1 MRTMQK
7 EFITDKGRVEVRWKL
22 PAEQK
27 PIYEHPEQLK
37 TIRVAAYCRV
47 STNLEEQNDSF
58 ELQERHYT
66 RLICSTPGWHLVG
79 IYADQGIT
87 GTQRSQRM
95 GFQRLMR
102 HCDEGKIDRILC
114 KSISR
119 FARNTMDL
127 LDTVRILK
135 EQNISVIFEKEGI
148 DTLTL
153 QSEFVL
159 STIAAIAQEESRSI
173 SENMIW
179 SFKKRFEKGI
189 PVFKRIL
196 GYNIEGK
203 GVKRRI
209 IINEDEATIVREIY
223 DLALKGISYI
233 EIARTMMRKGYK
245 TVRGRSE
252 WTLDSVKGI
261 LINERYTGDVLCQ
274 KTYTVDY
281 LNHECKRNGG
291 ERQQYLIQNHHLSI
305 ISHEVYEAVQKL
317 VVKTKTGKTK
327 KRNIYPLTGRVVCGK
342 CGATYHRYYSSN
354 NATWRCSRSLK
365 KSQLCNTERIRDA
378 QLERIMVKGFEMRYD
393 LKDQNIIHKLK
404 LDIKRLQDEDNI
416 ERSRVIL
423 KRELTEA
430 LNKELHASNEGREV
444 AAEKRYIIE
453 GKLKEQEQF
462 WSLIEKDRGYRTQT
476 LEWLDQLSRGENR
489 MAAFFEQLNIDHM
502 RAWVIGI
509 TVLSPFS
516 FAIKWFDDTKTMVE
530 VGD

>member
-1 MRTMQK
+1 MQQ
-7 EFITDKGRVEVRWKL
+7 EFITAKGRVEVRWKL

-27 PIYEHPEQLK
+27 PIYEQPEQLN

-47 STNLEEQNDSF
+47 STDLEEQNDSF
-58 ELQERHYT
+58 ELQERYYT
-66 RLICSTPGWHLVG
+66 RLICNTPGWSFGG
-79 IYADQGIT
+79 IYADRGIT

-102 HCDEGKIDRILC
+102 HCKEGKIDRILC

-148 DTLTL
+148 DTLSV

-179 SFKKRFEKGI
+179 SFKKRFEQGI

-196 GYNIEGK
+196 GYNTDGK
-203 GVKRRI
+203 GRERRI
-209 IINEDEATIVREIY
+209 TINEEEATIVREIY
-223 DLALKGISYI
+223 DLALKGISYM

-281 LNHECKRNGG
+281 LTHDCKRNSG
-291 ERQQYLIQNHHLSI
+291 ERQQYLIENHHLSI
-305 ISHEVYEAVQKL
+305 ISREMYEAVQTL
-317 VVKTKTGKTK
+317 VAKTKTGKTK
-327 KRNIYPLTGRVVCGK
+327 KRTIYPLTGRVVCGK

-354 NATWRCSRSLK
+354 ASWRCSRSLK
-365 KSQLCNTERIRDA
+365 GTQLCNTKRM
-378 QLERIMVKGFEMRYD
+378 LEPQIESIMIKAFEVRYALSD
-393 LKDQNIIHKLK
+393 KSVVHKLR
-404 LDIKRLQDEDNI
+404 LDILRLQENDNI
-416 ERSRVIL
+416 ECSRVIQ
-423 KRELTEA
+423 KRELAEA
-430 LNKELHASNEGREV
+430 LSKEFCAKNEEREV
-444 AAEKRYIIE
+444 VRAERIIME
-453 GKLKEQEQF
+453 GKIEQQEQF
-462 WSLIEKDRGYRTQT
+462 WILLEKDRGYRIKT
-476 LEWLDQLSRGENR
+476 LEWLDQLPRGETR
-489 MAAFFEQLNIDHM
+489 MAVFLEQLNIDHM

-509 TVLSPFS
+509 TVLSPFLFS
-516 FAIKWFDDTKTMVE
+516 VKWFDNTETTVE
-530 VGD
+530 VHD

>member
-1 MRTMQK
+1 MQQ
-7 EFITDKGRVEVRWKL
+7 ELITDKDRVEVRWQL

-27 PIYEHPEQLK
+27 PIYEQPKQSK

-47 STNLEEQNDSF
+47 STDLEEQNDSF
-58 ELQERHYT
+58 ELQKRHYT
-66 RLICSTPGWHLVG
+66 QLICSTPGWHLVG

-95 GFQRLMR
+95 GFQRMMR
-102 HCDEGKIDRILC
+102 HCEELKIDRILC

-148 DTLTL
+148 DTLSL

-179 SFKKRFEKGI
+179 SFKKRFEQGI

-203 GVKRRI
+203 GVKGRI
-209 IINEDEATIVREIY
+209 TINEEEAVIVREIY

-233 EIARTMMRKGYK
+233 EIARKMMRKGYK
-245 TVRGRSE
+245 TVRGGSE
-252 WTLDSVKGI
+252 WTIDSVKGI

-281 LNHECKRNGG
+281 LSHKCKRNFG
-291 ERQQYLIQNHHLSI
+291 ESPQYFIENHHSSI
-305 ISHEVYEAVQKL
+305 ISHEVYEAVQKS
-317 VVKTKTGKTK
+317 VVKTKTGKTR
-327 KRNIYPLTGRVVCGK
+327 KRNIYPLTGRVICGK
-342 CGATYHRYYSSN
+342 CGATYHRYYCSN

-365 KSQLCNTERIRDA
+365 KSQLCNAERIRDA
-378 QLERIMVKGFEMRYD
+378 HLERIMLKGFEMRYD
-393 LKDQNIIHKLK
+393 LKDNNVIHKLK
-404 LDIKRLQDEDNI
+404 LDIRRLQDEDNI
-416 ERSRVIL
+416 ERNRVIL

-430 LNKELHASNEGREV
+430 LSNELHASIEEREV
-444 AAEKRYIIE
+444 VKEKRIIKE
-453 GKLKEQEQF
+453 GILQEKEQY
-462 WSLIEKDRGYRTQT
+462 WSAIEKDREYRTQT
-476 LEWLDQLSRGENR
+476 LEWLDQLPRGENR
-489 MAAFFEQLNIDHM
+489 MTVFLEQLKINYL

-516 FAIKWFDDTKTMVE
+516 FAIKWFDDTESMV
-530 VGD
+530 DSSLTF